1 VLDAPQ
7 RKRLP
12 SPLKEPYMNID
23 TAIEAAGGKAALARR
38 LAVTHQAVCL
48 WSSQGYAPPK
58 RAMQIAEISGVPGL
72 ALVSPAVRKM
82 VAALTGE

>member
-1 VLDAPQ
+1 
-7 RKRLP
+7 
-12 SPLKEPYMNID
+12 
-23 TAIEAAGGKAALARR
+23 
-38 LAVTHQAVCL
+38 VTHQAVCL